1 MKNRNE
7 KLLPGVETDEHQS
20 GMYQDI
26 SKVTVA

>member
-7 KLLPGVETDEHQS
+7 KLLFGVEIDEYQL

-26 SKVTVA
+26 LKVIVV